1 MPLPTKLYENYGPQQ
16 PVLPSANGFVFRT
29 RDPAAEMEYTAKIFS
44 ELFDVGGYWR
54 SAETK
59 AGDAL
64 TSRFLASEGQMY
76 VALSQR
82 LSTIRNDFNTFVVP
96 SATTDTAYTQYL
108 AGMSA
113 AFGGGHV
120 AVTALTNITS
130 QDRRMQILE
139 LAVKQLQGTGGT
151 THQATSAMPLLVPVE
166 SQLVADACAGA
177 LESYALGEIRNQQVR
192 QSKAAGAHMSAVA
205 PAQGNNP
212 TPSDEVVM
220 FASIRAAGLA
230 ANAD

>member
-1 MPLPTKLYENYGPQQ
+1 MAFPTKLYENYGPQQ
-16 PVLPSANGFVFRT
+16 PVLPSANGFVFQT
-29 RDPAAEMEYTAKIFS
+29 RDPAAEMEYTAQLFN
-44 ELFDVGGYWR
+44 ELFDVGGYWA
-54 SAETK
+54 SAEIK
-59 AGDAL
+59 AGGVL
-64 TSRFLASEGQMY
+64 TNRFLATEGQMY
-76 VALSQR
+76 SALSQR
-82 LSTIRNDFNTFVVP
+82 LTTIRNDFNTFVVP

-113 AFGGGHV
+113 SFGGGHI
-120 AVTALTNITS
+120 AVTALTNITT

-166 SQLVADACAGA
+166 SQLVADAHASA
-177 LESYALGEIRNQQVR
+177 IESYALGEIRNQQVR
-192 QSKAAGAHMSAVA
+192 QSQAAGAIMATVA

-220 FASIRAAGLA
+220 FASINAAGA
-230 ANAD
+230 AAEAD

>member
-1 MPLPTKLYENYGPQQ
+1 MPLPTKLYENYGPLQ
-16 PVLPSANGFVFRT
+16 PVLPTVNGFVFRT
-29 RDPAAEMEYTAKIFS
+29 RDPAAEMEYTAKIFN
-44 ELFDVGGYWR
+44 ELFDSTGYWAG
-54 SAETK
+54 AEIK
-59 AGDAL
+59 AGGVL
-64 TSRFLASEGQMY
+64 TNRFLATEGQMY
-76 VALSQR
+76 LALSQR
-82 LSTIRNDFNTFVVP
+82 LGTIRNDFNTFIG
-96 SATTDTAYTQYL
+96 ATTADTAYTQYL

-166 SQLVADACAGA
+166 SQLVADASAGA

-230 ANAD
+230 ANTD

>member
-1 MPLPTKLYENYGPQQ
+1 
-16 PVLPSANGFVFRT
+16 
-29 RDPAAEMEYTAKIFS
+29 MEYTAKIFN
-44 ELFDVGGYWR
+44 ELFDSTGYWAG
-54 SAETK
+54 AETK
-59 AGDAL
+59 AGGVL
-64 TSRFLASEGQMY
+64 TSRFLATEGQMY
-76 VALSQR
+76 TTLSQR
-82 LSTIRNDFNTFVVP
+82 LSTIRSDFNTFVVP
-96 SATTDTAYTQYL
+96 SATTDTAYAQYL
-108 AGMSA
+108 GAMSA

-120 AVTALTNITS
+120 SVTALTNITS

-192 QSKAAGAHMSAVA
+192 QSQAAGALMSAVA

-220 FASIRAAGLA
+220 FASINAAGA
-230 ANAD
+230 AAETD